1 MRAIVGLGNPGPKY
15 TRTRHNAGF
24 MVLDELAGR
33 HGASYAQRDLYKATR
48 GSIGGQGVLF
58 MEPLTFMNLSGKAVA
73 RGMRKFGFE
82 PDDLIV
88 VCDDLDLDTGRVKI
102 KQGGSSGGH
111 NGLQSIIDL
120 TGYRDFIR
128 VKVGIG
134 RDPRIPSEKYVL
146 SKFRPDE
153 AEALEDAISR
163 AADAVE
169 AIVTK
174 GLEHAMNTI
183 NRRPSRTL

>member
-15 TRTRHNAGF
+15 SRTRHNAGF
-24 MVLDELAGR
+24 MVLEELARR
-33 HGASYAQRDLYKATR
+33 HGAGFAQRELYRATR
-48 GSIGGQGVLF
+48 GSIGGEDVLL

-73 RGMRKFGFE
+73 RGMRKFGFSPE
-82 PDDLIV
+82 DLIV
-88 VCDDLDLDTGRVKI
+88 VCDDLDMDTGRVKI
-102 KQGGSSGGH
+102 KPGGRSGGH
-111 NGLQSIIDL
+111 NGIQSIIDL
-120 TGYRDFIR
+120 TGYSDFVR

-153 AEALEDAISR
+153 DGPLDDAISR

-174 GLEHAMNTI
+174 GLEHAMNAI
-183 NRRPSRTL
+183 NRRPSKSP